1 MITLSGGPIEW
12 ATKTIQVIC
21 HSSAEAEVSA
31 GSLCVKTL
39 MYCRS
44 VCNAVGLCLNGPTPL
59 MLDSEA
65 GIAIGTNQG
74 VSPRTAHF
82 LRWQHYM
89 RWAKHHQ
96 YVELVFMAGKRQVA
110 DAITKP
116 VDVTLLRE
124 FRIFLYGK

>member
-1 MITLSGGPIEW
+1 
-12 ATKTIQVIC
+12 
-21 HSSAEAEVSA
+21 
-31 GSLCVKTL
+31 
-39 MYCRS
+39 
-44 VCNAVGLCLNGPTPL
+44 

-96 YVELVFMAGKRQVA
+96 YIELVFMSGKRQVA

-116 VDVTLLRE
+116 VDITLLRE
-124 FRIFLYGK
+124 FRMFLYGC